1 MENKRVKDMTKGN
14 PAKLLLQ
21 FTIPLLIGNV
31 FQQLYNMVDSIVV
44 GNFVGENALG
54 AIGTTNSLQFFFFSL
69 VLGLSIGIGIVVSQ
83 YFGSSDE
90 ENVKNTIGNAIWAI
104 SICSVLMSLVGFFLA
119 RPALVLMNTDPAI
132 LEDAVIYLKVTAI
145 GFICV
150 GMYNGVSSIL
160 RALGDTK
167 TPLTFLIVASLI
179 NVALDLLFVLQFK
192 WGVVGVAVATAFAQ
206 LISAVA
212 CIIYA
217 VKCTTFFRL
226 TKENLKIK
234 KAILYKCLQ
243 LGIPVALQNALIA
256 VSLIVLQGVV
266 NGFGATFTT
275 AFTVVARIEQLVQQ
289 PFMSLGSAISTFTG
303 QNMGAGNVKRVKQG
317 FFSGT
322 IISTVFVLA
331 VLPIFWGFAP
341 QIISIFGKSPDV
353 IAIGTVGLR
362 IDSCFLA
369 FLGLIYTTR
378 NVLNGAG
385 DAMFSLMT
393 GIVEMCGRIF
403 LARPL
408 TMVPMF
414 GRYGVFFAT
423 GLTWFLNGT
432 ISLVRYKRGKW
443 KKLNVISKISEN

>member
-69 VLGLSIGIGIVVSQ
+69 VLGLSVGIGIVVSQ

-167 TPLTFLIVASLI
+167 TPLTF
-179 NVALDLLFVLQFK
+179 
-192 WGVVGVAVATAFAQ
+192 
-206 LISAVA
+206 
-212 CIIYA
+212 
-217 VKCTTFFRL
+217 
-226 TKENLKIK
+226 
-234 KAILYKCLQ
+234 
-243 LGIPVALQNALIA
+243 
-256 VSLIVLQGVV
+256 
-266 NGFGATFTT
+266 
-275 AFTVVARIEQLVQQ
+275 
-289 PFMSLGSAISTFTG
+289 
-303 QNMGAGNVKRVKQG
+303 
-317 FFSGT
+317 
-322 IISTVFVLA
+322 
-331 VLPIFWGFAP
+331 
-341 QIISIFGKSPDV
+341 
-353 IAIGTVGLR
+353 
-362 IDSCFLA
+362 
-369 FLGLIYTTR
+369 
-378 NVLNGAG
+378 
-385 DAMFSLMT
+385 
-393 GIVEMCGRIF
+393 
-403 LARPL
+403 
-408 TMVPMF
+408 
-414 GRYGVFFAT
+414 
-423 GLTWFLNGT
+423 
-432 ISLVRYKRGKW
+432 
-443 KKLNVISKISEN
+443 

>member
-1 MENKRVKDMTKGN
+1 
-14 PAKLLLQ
+14 
-21 FTIPLLIGNV
+21 
-31 FQQLYNMVDSIVV
+31 
-44 GNFVGENALG
+44 
-54 AIGTTNSLQFFFFSL
+54 
-69 VLGLSIGIGIVVSQ
+69 
-83 YFGSSDE
+83 
-90 ENVKNTIGNAIWAI
+90 
-104 SICSVLMSLVGFFLA
+104 
-119 RPALVLMNTDPAI
+119 
-132 LEDAVIYLKVTAI
+132 
-145 GFICV
+145 
-150 GMYNGVSSIL
+150 MYNGVSSIL

-322 IISTVFVLA
+322 IISTVFALA

>member
-160 RALGDTK
+160 RALT
-167 TPLTFLIVASLI
+167 LLIVASLI

-322 IISTVFVLA
+322 IISTVFALA

>member
-322 IISTVFVLA
+322 IISTVFALA

-353 IAIGTVGLR
+353 IAIGT
-362 IDSCFLA
+362 LA